1 SRGPTLHLA
10 PLRSK
15 LGLSGGR
22 DPCST
27 LVLVQGTGQLSEIV
41 LLSPRGFVANDIE
54 PSLGSADCHV
64 HEVDRLRG
72 PVSCPRPI
80 RIAAQNE
87 EDNWC
92 FSALR
97 CVDSSCVE
105 ARILVRQSS
114 QLVGDGSEGRN
125 RDDIGRLDSHSLQVI
140 KTVLQSSD
148 LVRLQVST
156 GNRGGL
162 IGPETRIDSVAI
174 GELKAQRFLGVVNA
188 VLEPFDHDPFTCQMI
203 AGTEH
208 WIVAT
213 AMHTQRSAHP
223 YLLSF
228 LGKSRPMTGDAIG
241 EGLN

>member
-1 SRGPTLHLA
+1 PHGRPSTSRSPTPRPRWTVCANSRGRPGACEGMAGSMRSGFARGPTLHLA

-97 CVDSSCVE
+97 
-105 ARILVRQSS
+105 
-114 QLVGDGSEGRN
+114 
-125 RDDIGRLDSHSLQVI
+125 
-140 KTVLQSSD
+140 
-148 LVRLQVST
+148 
-156 GNRGGL
+156 
-162 IGPETRIDSVAI
+162 
-174 GELKAQRFLGVVNA
+174 
-188 VLEPFDHDPFTCQMI
+188 
-203 AGTEH
+203 
-208 WIVAT
+208 
-213 AMHTQRSAHP
+213 
-223 YLLSF
+223 
-228 LGKSRPMTGDAIG
+228 
-241 EGLN
+241 